1 MGGELQSIVDELAE
15 RLGRS
20 VVIDDPGVRLL
31 CASRHYGDEDPVRVH
46 TVLQRTAGS
55 ATIAYVL
62 GQSPDRWSG
71 SGMLTGSETLGLL
84 PRLCVPLREQGLLL
98 GYLMI
103 IDGAG
108 TLTPAEIATIER
120 CGRAAAAQMYGDRVS
135 EDAERAR
142 IASAL
147 RDLLGRDAGARAAAQ
162 HRLVHERL
170 LRDAPFAVVTVLEI
184 ESVDDTAVRVE
195 IAQRTALSAFAESS
209 SVRSVVD
216 AERTTLLQLRSQP
229 PTGEE
234 LRAQATRMLTTA
246 CPLLAPSATVV
257 VGVGGHAAGLVG
269 AWVSEREAVLAARAA
284 RRASALGRVGV
295 WSELGELAVLAQ
307 LPDDALPAAAVTGP
321 LRALAEHDGGARL
334 RETLRCF
341 LDNGGSVPR
350 TAAALHLHRTSLYY
364 RLGQIR
370 DITGV
375 DLDDGRARLLLHLG
389 LRLDDLGFPT
399 E

>member
-1 MGGELQSIVDELAE
+1 MSGELQSIVDELAE

-20 VVIDDPGVRLL
+20 VVIDDPGIQLL

-55 ATIAYVL
+55 ETIAYVL
-62 GQSPDRWSG
+62 GQSPDRWPG
-71 SGMLTGSETLGLL
+71 SGMLAGSETLGLL
-84 PRLCVPLREQGLLL
+84 PRLCVPLREQGVLL

-103 IDGAG
+103 IDGAR
-108 TLTPAEIATIER
+108 TLTPDEIEATER
-120 CGRAAAAQMYGDRVS
+120 YGRAAAAEMYTDRVS
-135 EDAERAR
+135 EDAERALA
-142 IASAL
+142 ASAL
-147 RDLLGRDAGARAAAQ
+147 HDLLGGDAAARAAAQ
-162 HRLVHERL
+162 HRLVHDRL
-170 LRDAPFAVVTVLEI
+170 LRDAPSAVVTVLEI
-184 ESVDDTAVRVE
+184 DSSGDTAVRVE
-195 IAQRTALSAFAESS
+195 IAHRTALRAFAESTT
-209 SVRSVVD
+209 VRSIVD
-216 AERTTLLQLRSQP
+216 ADRSTLLQLRPQP
-229 PTGEE
+229 ATGEE
-234 LRAQATRMLTTA
+234 LRAQAVRMLETVR
-246 CPLLAPSATVV
+246 PLLAASAKAV
-257 VGVGGHAAGLVG
+257 VGVGGPAAGLDD
-269 AWVSEREAVLAARAA
+269 AWVSHREAALAARAA
-284 RRASALGRVGV
+284 RRAPGLAGVGV
-295 WSELGELAVLAQ
+295 WPELGELAILAQ
-307 LPDDALPAAAVTGP
+307 LPDDALPAPTVTGP

>member
-1 MGGELQSIVDELAE
+1 MTGELQSIVDELAE

-20 VVIDDPGVRLL
+20 VVIDDPGIRLL

-62 GQSPDRWSG
+62 GQSPDRWPG
-71 SGMLTGSETLGLL
+71 SGMLAGSEKLGLL

-108 TLTPAEIATIER
+108 TLTPDDIEATER
-120 CGRAAAAQMYGDRVS
+120 CGRAAAAQMYTDRLS
-135 EDAERAR
+135 EDAERALA
-142 IASAL
+142 ASAL
-147 RDLLGRDAGARAAAQ
+147 HGLLGRDAATRTAAH
-162 HRLVHERL
+162 HRLVHTRL
-170 LRDAPFAVVTVLEI
+170 LRDAPSAVVTVLEI
-184 ESVDDTAVRVE
+184 ESAADTAVRVE
-195 IAQRTALSAFAESS
+195 IAHRTALRAFAESTT
-209 SVRSVVD
+209 VRSIVD
-216 AERTTLLQLRSQP
+216 AERTTLLQLRPQAATS
-229 PTGEE
+229 EE
-234 LRAQATRMLTTA
+234 LRAQAVRMLETVG
-246 CPLLAPSATVV
+246 PLLAASATAV
-257 VGVGGHAAGLVG
+257 VGVGGHTAGLGG
-269 AWVSEREAVLAARAA
+269 AWVSHRQALLAARAA
-284 RRASALGRVGV
+284 HRAPGLAGVGV
-295 WSELGELAVLAQ
+295 WPELGELAVLAQ
-307 LPDDALPAAAVTGP
+307 LPDDALAAPAVTGP

-375 DLDDGRARLLLHLG
+375 DLEDGRARLLLHLG

>member
-20 VVIDDPGVRLL
+20 VVIDDPGIRLL

-55 ATIAYVL
+55 TTIAYVL
-62 GQSPDRWSG
+62 GQSPDRWPG
-71 SGMLTGSETLGLL
+71 PGMLAGSETLGLL

-103 IDGAG
+103 IDGAR
-108 TLTPAEIATIER
+108 TLTPGEIMTIER
-120 CGRAAAAQMYGDRVS
+120 CGRAAAAQMYADRVS
-135 EDAERAR
+135 EDAERAHV
-142 IASAL
+142 ASAL
-147 RDLLGRDAGARAAAQ
+147 HDLLGQDAATRTAAQ

-170 LRDAPFAVVTVLEI
+170 LRDAPSAVVTVLEI

-195 IAQRTALSAFAESS
+195 SAHRTALSAFAESTT
-209 SVRSVVD
+209 VRSLVD

-229 PTGEE
+229 PAEDE
-234 LRAQATRMLTTA
+234 LRVQAARMRATVG
-246 CPLLAPSATVV
+246 PLLAPSATVV
-257 VGVGGHAAGLVG
+257 VGVGGPAAGLGG
-269 AWVSEREAVLAARAA
+269 AWVSRREAALAARAA
-284 RRASALGRVGV
+284 RRAQALGGVGV

-307 LPDDALPAAAVTGP
+307 LPDDALAAAAVTGP